1 MGRSLLPV
9 VAPVHHDHATVCYTT
24 DTTHHADQDGHTLT
38 HVDTHGKASMVGV
51 ANKKVSHRVAMAS
64 GKILLGDIAYDLVA
78 KNNIAKG
85 DVLTVAQLAGIMG
98 AKQTSNLIP
107 LCHPLTLDKIKVDLS
122 LEPADLAV
130 KVVAS
135 VEVTGKTG
143 VEMEALTGVSV
154 ALLTV
159 YDMCKAVNKQM
170 VITNI
175 KLEMKTGGKSD
186 FSAK

>member
-1 MGRSLLPV
+1 MPV
-9 VAPVHHDHATVCYTT
+9 VAPVHHNNAVCCYST
-24 DTTHHADQDGHTLT
+24 DTTHYSPDQGDGHTLT
-38 HVDTHGKASMVGV
+38 HVDTRGKASMVGV
-51 ANKKVSHRVAMAS
+51 ANKKVTHRVAVAS
-64 GKILLGDIAYDLVA
+64 GKILLGDIAYDLVS

-130 KVVAS
+130 KVEAS

-170 VITNI
+170 IITDI